1 MHRNKQT
8 TLYSFQDWNAYR
20 VDSLTQSWPTLTP
33 VTHAIGVADF
43 KDVGITVIGTW
54 AIANVKVKGSLSE
67 PNMHWLPQNRDG
79 NASSTVSGIPNFGA
93 SPSITNQWSYIQVMD
108 IQDGMP
114 LDGNTGIDITA
125 LDNVRMFEA
134 NTNILSFISF
144 EVVGNVYIQISCY
157 E

>member
-1 MHRNKQT
+1 
-8 TLYSFQDWNAYR
+8 
-20 VDSLTQSWPTLTP
+20 
-33 VTHAIGVADF
+33 
-43 KDVGITVIGTW
+43 
-54 AIANVKVKGSLSE
+54 
-67 PNMHWLPQNRDG
+67 
-79 NASSTVSGIPNFGA
+79 
-93 SPSITNQWSYIQVMD
+93 MD